1 MKVAITGANG
11 FVGSH
16 LGPAARDLGF
26 PTHEIN
32 RAAWDISDPPST
44 HFIRTLKEFEPDV
57 IFHLA
62 ALSNRNDCGEIN
74 PNQQATA
81 INIRGTHQLI
91 SLMEEYLPSTRL
103 VFASTSYVYG
113 PVSDTT
119 PISEAAPCNPQCG
132 YGKSKL
138 QAEQLIADAVEEGLD
153 AVIVRAFQ
161 HSGPGQQPRLILP
174 EWIGKLHQGGVVD
187 VFNLQSYFDLSDVRD
202 VVRAY
207 LAVAEHGESGT
218 IYNVGSGKA
227 LCSGD
232 LFDEICRQLTIN
244 QNDLTVNVQSPGV
257 RFSPIADVTRIREAT
272 DWSPT
277 LALESTISDTIA
289 AMKSQLE

>member
-1 MKVAITGANG
+1 MKVAITGARG

-16 LGPAARDLGF
+16 LGRTARDLDY

-32 RAAWDISDPPST
+32 RDAWDISETPST
-44 HFIRTLKEFEPDV
+44 QFIDSLMQFEPDV

-62 ALSNRNDCGEIN
+62 ALSKRSDCGETN

-81 INIRGTHQLI
+81 VNIRGTHQLI
-91 SLMEEYLPSTRL
+91 SLVKECLPNARV
-103 VFASTSYVYG
+103 VFASSSYVYG
-113 PVSDTT
+113 PVFDTT
-119 PISEAAPCNPQCG
+119 PVSERASCNPQCG

-138 QAEQLIADAVEEGLD
+138 QAEQLIADAVKAGLD

-161 HSGPGQQPRLILP
+161 HSGPGQQPCLILP
-174 EWIGKLHQGGVVD
+174 EWIRKLQQDSKVD

-202 VVRAY
+202 VARAY
-207 LAVAEHGESGT
+207 LALAEHGKTGA

-232 LFDEICRQLTIN
+232 LFDEICRCLTID
-244 QNDLTVNVQSPGV
+244 QNNLTVNVQNPGE
-257 RFSPIADVTRIREAT
+257 RFSPIADVTRIMEAT
-272 DWSPT
+272 GWSP
-277 LALESTISDTIA
+277 AIPLELTISDTIA
-289 AMKSQLE
+289 AIKSS

>member
-11 FVGSH
+11 FAGSH
-16 LGPAARDLGF
+16 LGRITKDLNL
-26 PTHEIN
+26 PTYEIN
-32 RAAWDISDPPST
+32 RAVWDISETPST
-44 HFIRTLKEFEPDV
+44 QFIHSLKQFEPDV

-62 ALSNRNDCGEIN
+62 ALSNRNDCGDLV
-74 PNQQATA
+74 PNKNATA
-81 INIRGTHQLI
+81 INIRGTHQLVALI
-91 SLMEEYLPSTRL
+91 NDHLPNTRL

-119 PISEAAPCNPQCG
+119 PVSEKAPCNPRCG

-138 QAEQLIADAVEEGLD
+138 QAEQLIADAVADGMD

-174 EWIGKLHQGGVVD
+174 EWIRKIQQGSEVD

-207 LAVAEHGESGT
+207 LAVAEHGVSGAV
-218 IYNVGSGKA
+218 YNVGSGKA

-232 LFDEICRQLTIN
+232 LFDEICRQLSINPSSLTIN
-244 QNDLTVNVQSPGV
+244 VQNPGE
-257 RFSPIADVTRIREAT
+257 RFTPIADVMRVMEAT

-277 LALESTISDTIA
+277 IPLKSTIADTIA
-289 AMKSQLE
+289 AMNSS